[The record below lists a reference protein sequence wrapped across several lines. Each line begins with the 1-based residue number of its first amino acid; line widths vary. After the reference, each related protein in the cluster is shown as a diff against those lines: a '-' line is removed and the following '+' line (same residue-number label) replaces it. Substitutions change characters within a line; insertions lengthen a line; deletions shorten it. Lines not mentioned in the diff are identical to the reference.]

1 MKPVHALVA
10 TLFMSLLVV
19 GANAGNYEEAQT
31 TIERAIEIAPEN
43 AVDRL
48 ENRLALYSEKQPY
61 RQVVRTASSSDT
73 ERR

>member
-1 MKPVHALVA
+1 MLSPTID
-10 TLFMSLLVV
+10 TLAAAY
-19 GANAGNYEEAQT
+19 ANAGNYEEAQT

-48 ENRLALYSEKQPY
+48 ENRLALYIEKKPY
-61 RQVVRTASSSDT
+61 RQVVRTASSADT